1 MVDTAVFWVATIAYM
16 AATFLLAWYGYRRTK
31 TKEDFLLAGRTVK
44 PWVIGLSYGATFI
57 STSAIVGFGGQ
68 AAKLGMGLIWLT
80 VLTIGVGVLIA
91 FIVYGHPTRR
101 LGKKLGALTFPDL
114 MGKRFNSNF
123 IRYAMGILILV
134 MMPLYASAVIIGGA
148 QFINVTLNVDYQ
160 LALLGFAILTAAY
173 VLRGGLLAVMYTD
186 AFQGAI
192 MVIGMSAVLIITYVT
207 LGGVDA
213 ANLSLT
219 NMANQVPSSLASKG
233 MTGWTSMPTFGSE
246 IWLTLVTTIV
256 MGVGIGVLAQPQLV
270 VRFMTAKNSNALDRA
285 VPTGGLFIALMTGVA
300 FTVGALTNVY
310 FMNTKGVISTVAANN
325 NVDKIIPLYIN
336 SAMPDVVIVIFM
348 LTLLA
353 AAMSTLSSIFHT
365 MGSAAGHDLWY
376 EWKKSRQKHAPTASS
391 SMRASQWGMVL
402 MIVASVALAFIMPGS
417 IIARTTAMFMGICAS
432 AFLPMFTY
440 GLFSKKPYALAA
452 QLSLV
457 TGAVVWFFW
466 TVFVH
471 SAESSV
477 LGICNFLFG
486 VSSLLPAPWTA
497 VDPLVIAMPSAVIAL
512 LIGIWIAR
520 MKGMKAG
527 DPA

>member
-1 MVDTAVFWVATIAYM
+1 MVDTAIFWVATIAYM

-31 TKEDFLLAGRTVK
+31 TKEDYLLGGRAVK
-44 PWVIGLSYGATFI
+44 PWIIGLSYGATFI
-57 STSAIVGFGGQ
+57 STSAIVGFGGT

-91 FIVYGHPTRR
+91 FIVFGHPTRR
-101 LGKKLGALTFPDL
+101 LGQKLGALTFPDL
-114 MGKRFNSNF
+114 MGKRFNSRF
-123 IRYAMGILILV
+123 IRYAMGVLILI

-148 QFINVTLNVDYQ
+148 QFINVTLNVNYQ

-186 AFQGAI
+186 AFQGAV
-192 MVIGMSAVLIITYVT
+192 MVVGMSAVLIITYVS
-207 LGGVDA
+207 LGGIDT

-219 NMANQVPSSLASKG
+219 NMSNLVPAGLAGKG

-246 IWLTLVTTIV
+246 IWLTLITTIV
-256 MGVGIGVLAQPQLV
+256 MGVGVGVLAQPQLV
-270 VRFMTAKNSNALDRA
+270 VRFMTAKDSNVLDRA

-310 FMNTKGVISTVAANN
+310 FYKNYGMISTAYVP
-325 NVDKIIPLYIN
+325 NVDQIIPKYIN
-336 SAMPDVVIVIFM
+336 MAMPDVVIVIFM

-376 EWKKSRQKHAPTASS
+376 EWRKNKAKVAPTATS
-391 SMRASQWGMVL
+391 SMRASQWGMVI
-402 MIVASVALAFIMPGS
+402 MIVASVSLAFLMPGD

-432 AFLPMFTY
+432 AFLPMFAY

-457 TGAVVWFFW
+457 VGAATWFIW
-466 TVFVH
+466 TVFFH
-471 SAESSV
+471 AAESAV
-477 LGICNFLFG
+477 LGICKFFFG
-486 VSSLLPAPWTA
+486 VTALLPAPWTV
-497 VDPLVIAMPSAVIAL
+497 VDPLILAMPAAVIAL
-512 LIGIWIAR
+512 GVGIIIAR
-520 MKGMKAG
+520 AKGMPAG